1 VKVWKL
7 EKRQM
12 NARMKPTPPRPTLFV
27 VNIASSAL
35 GSYLLFD
42 TFKGKNKNE

>member
-1 VKVWKL
+1 
-7 EKRQM
+7 M
-12 NARMKPTPPRPTLFV
+12 NARMKPTPPPTLFG